1 VSNAL
6 RRLTCAAACALL
18 AAACSAPPPLHGE
31 GGRNPWTRAGTVRYG
46 SGYEPDSL
54 NPLLA
59 NTQAANDIAYVV
71 FEPIFRYDA
80 NGNFVP
86 AAVTEVP
93 TARNGGISPDG
104 KRIVLHFRKGMHW
117 SDGAAYDARDLVF
130 TWHAVMNP
138 RNNTR
143 LQSGWDAIVSMQ
155 LRDVDTVVIRLKAV
169 NVGILGSFA
178 VGGAGYPPLPAHL
191 LASLPD
197 LNTAAFNSRPIS
209 SGPFVLTAWN
219 HGSSLEFAPNP
230 YYWRGKPGLQRLSY
244 VIVPNTDT
252 LLSQLRTHEVDVYES
267 VGENQIPQ
275 LASIAGITVT
285 KTLTANWRRLA
296 FNLAKP
302 QFADRRV
309 RQAIAEAVDWDR
321 MNQTTFHG
329 YNLRAVSDIVPT
341 SWAAP
346 HIAAYPYDPADAA
359 RLLDAAG
366 WRAGPGGMRTK
377 AGLPLTFSV
386 STTNAK
392 PSNVQAEVQ
401 LQQDLRTAGIGV
413 TIKNYPGS
421 LLFARDGPIYRG
433 TYDTEFTIETNGP
446 DPDNEGMWSGA
457 FIPPHGT
464 NTSWFDDPIVNRT
477 SHAATL
483 TFDRAQRRML
493 YAQEEARIHA
503 LVPAVFFYWQNSYA
517 GVNSDLHGWKP
528 ATYISSF
535 WNCWQWST

>member
-1 VSNAL
+1 MSAAL
-6 RRLTCAAACALL
+6 RRWTCAAGCAVLL
-18 AAACSAPPPLHGE
+18 AACSAPAAMHGA
-31 GGRNPWTRAGTVRYG
+31 GGRNPWTHAGTLRYG

-71 FEPIFRYDA
+71 FEPVFRYDA

-93 TARNGGISPDG
+93 TLRNGGISADG
-104 KRIVLHFRKGMHW
+104 KTIALHFRKGMRW
-117 SDGAAYDARDLVF
+117 SDGAPYDARDLVF

-143 LQSGWDAIVSMQ
+143 LQSGWDAIASMT
-155 LRDVDTVVIRLKAV
+155 LRDDDTAVIRLKAV
-169 NVGILGSFA
+169 NVGILGAFA
-178 VGGAGYPPLPAHL
+178 VGGAGFPPLPAHL

-197 LNTAAFNSRPIS
+197 LNTAAFNSAPIS

-230 YYWRGKPGLQRLSY
+230 YYWRGKPGLERLSY

-252 LLSQLRTHEVDVYES
+252 LLSELRTHEVDVYES

-275 LASIAGITVT
+275 LAAIPGIAVT

-302 QFADRRV
+302 QFADQRV

-321 MNQTTFHG
+321 MNQTIFHG

-346 HIAAYPYDPADAA
+346 RIANYPYDPSDAA

-366 WRAGPGGMRTK
+366 WHLGPRGVRTK
-377 AGLPLTFSV
+377 AGLPLAFSV

-401 LQQDLRTAGIGV
+401 MQQDLRGAGIML

-421 LLFARDGPIYRG
+421 LLFARDGPIYKG
-433 TYDTEFTIETNGP
+433 TYDSEFTIETNGP

-457 FIPPHGT
+457 FIPPHGA

-483 TFDRAQRRML
+483 TFDRARRRAL

-503 LVPAVFFYWQNSYA
+503 LVPAVFFYWQNSYT

-535 WNCWQWST
+535 WNCWQWSI

>member
-1 VSNAL
+1 MIRAL
-6 RRLTCAAACALL
+6 RRLTCAAACAVLVS
-18 AAACSAPPPLHGE
+18 ACSPPAPLHGD
-31 GGRNPWTRAGTVRYG
+31 GTRNPWSRAGILRYG

-54 NPLLA
+54 NPLFA
-59 NTQAANDIAYVV
+59 NTEAANDVAYVV
-71 FEPIFRYDA
+71 FEPILRYDA

-93 TARNGGISPDG
+93 TTRNGGISPDG
-104 KRIVLHFRKGMHW
+104 KTIVLHFRKGMRW
-117 SDGAAYDARDLVF
+117 SDGAPYDARDLVF
-130 TWHAVMNP
+130 TWRAVMNP

-143 LQSGWDAIVSMQ
+143 LQSGWDAIASMQ
-155 LRDVDTVVIRLKAV
+155 LHGVDTVTIRLKAV
-169 NVGILGSFA
+169 SVAILGSFA

-191 LASLPD
+191 LSALPD
-197 LNTAAFNSRPIS
+197 LNTAPFNSRPIS

-219 HGSSLEFAPNP
+219 HGTSLEFAPNR

-252 LLSQLRTHEVDVYES
+252 LLSQLRTHEIDVYAS

-296 FNLAKP
+296 FNLSKP
-302 QFADRRV
+302 VFADRRV
-309 RQAIAEAVDWDR
+309 RLAIAEAVDWGR
-321 MNQTTFHG
+321 LNQTIFHG
-329 YNLRAVSDIVPT
+329 YNLRAVSDIVPS

-346 HIAAYPYDPADAA
+346 HIAAYRYDPDDAA

-366 WRAGPGGMRTK
+366 WHAGPGGVRTK
-377 AGLPLTFSV
+377 AGVPLSFTV

-401 LQQDLRTAGIGV
+401 MQQDLRGSGIALV
-413 TIKNYPGS
+413 IKNYPGS

-433 TYDTEFTIETNGP
+433 NYDAEFTIETNGP

-457 FIPPHGT
+457 FIPPRGT
-464 NTSWFDDPIVNRT
+464 NTSWFDDPLVNRT

-483 TFDRAQRRML
+483 TYDRSRRRML

-503 LVPAVFFYWQNSYA
+503 LVPAVFFYWQNSYS
-517 GVNSDLHGWKP
+517 GVNSDLRGWKP

-535 WNCWQWST
+535 WNCWEWSI